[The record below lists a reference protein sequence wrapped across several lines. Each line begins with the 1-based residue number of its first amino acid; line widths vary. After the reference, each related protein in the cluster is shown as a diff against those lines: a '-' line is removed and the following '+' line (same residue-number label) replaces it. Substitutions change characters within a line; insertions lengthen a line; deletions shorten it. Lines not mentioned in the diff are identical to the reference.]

1 MVENRV
7 VVDHLGPSSWQISLW
22 GEHDLSTVPQ
32 LENALDEVF
41 SQGTTIV
48 IDLSETT
55 FVDSSVIGALID
67 AQVRANGNAGEELV
81 VVAPPGSRAAE
92 VIELAGVRPVLRVY
106 NSRADAENALASD
119 DS

>member
-7 VVDHLGPSSWQISLW
+7 VVDQFGPSSWHISLQ

-32 LENALDEVF
+32 LENVLGQVF
-41 SQGTTIV
+41 AQGTNNV

-67 AQVRANGNAGEELV
+67 AQVRANDSAGEELV